1 MIPAFSPFTLNCRGR
16 LISLETPAV
25 MGILNVTPDS
35 FHTGNRFGNEAA
47 LLERAEKMLSEGADF
62 LDIGGYSTRPGA
74 ADISAEEEIRRV
86 APIITALARRFPEAV
101 ISVDTFRAS
110 VARQAVDAGAAII
123 NDVSGGLLDETMYET
138 VAALQV
144 PYILMHMRGTPQTMA
159 GLNQYRDLIPDILD
173 ELHPKIA
180 RLRELGV
187 KDLVVDPGFGFAKNA
202 DQNYQLLRQADAFH
216 VFGIPL
222 LIGIS
227 RKSMI
232 WKKLG
237 IPPEEALNGTTVLN
251 TIALQKG
258 AHILRVHDVREA
270 RETIRI
276 LGWLGG

>member
-1 MIPAFSPFTLNCRGR
+1 
-16 LISLETPAV
+16 

-35 FHTGNRFGNEAA
+35 FHTGNRFGDEAA

-74 ADISAEEEIRRV
+74 ADISPEEEIRRV
-86 APIITALARRFPEAV
+86 VPILEALSKRFPEAV
-101 ISVDTFRAS
+101 LSIDTFRAA
-110 VARQAVDAGAAII
+110 VARHATEAGAAIV
-123 NDVSGGLLDETMYET
+123 NDVSGGLLDDAMFDT
-138 VAALQV
+138 VAALGV

-159 GLNQYRDLIPDILD
+159 GLNHYSDLIPDILD

-187 KDLVVDPGFGFAKNA
+187 KDIVIDPGFGFAKNA
-202 DQNYQLLRQADAFH
+202 EQNYQLLRQADAFH
-216 VFGIPL
+216 AFGLPL

-237 IPPEEALNGTTVLN
+237 IRPEEALNGTTVLN

-270 RETIRI
+270 RETIR
-276 LGWLGG
+276 LMEWLGE

>member
-74 ADISAEEEIRRV
+74 ADISPEEEIRRV

-138 VAALQV
+138 VASLQV

-159 GLNQYRDLIPDILD
+159 GLNQYRDLVPDILD

-202 DQNYQLLRQADAFH
+202 DQNYQLLRQADALH

>member
-74 ADISAEEEIRRV
+74 ADISPEEEIRRV

-110 VARQAVDAGAAII
+110 VARQAVDTGAAIV

-159 GLNQYRDLIPDILD
+159 GLNQYRDLVPDILD

-187 KDLVVDPGFGFAKNA
+187 KDLVIDPGFGFAKNA